1 MTHIVIRLPASGGS
15 RRRNNADTK
24 NLSNV
29 DPLLFLK
36 VFKIV
41 GRRESF
47 QWNLQQLSRMSYHV
61 RFESSDQTF
70 SGSGSDTTR
79 FSL

>member
-41 GRRESF
+41 GDE
-47 QWNLQQLSRMSYHV
+47 NLSMEFTATLKNVLSRAF
-61 RFESSDQTF
+61 RII
-70 SGSGSDTTR
+70 
-79 FSL
+79 